1 MIESKI
7 HIDIPVA
14 DSDLVL
20 SIYSETED
28 TLYLIDDADAKAN
41 GESKYQL
48 FEGCGYEYELNNH
61 FYQLSC
67 SVDGI
72 ISISKRNSSS
82 GRITPNSYVG
92 TLNLFVQ
99 DKDKRGPEWKVQV
112 EVLAT
117 KMNLIPDK
125 SYRENYRFMLGE
137 ITEKCID
144 LLLQYNSPVSQF
156 LEVDY
161 KADANTLY
169 QRFAFIKST
178 LDSTEF
184 NEAVHKIIS
193 APVTRWRET
202 EAIKDIRNVRRFRN
216 SAIRQLT
223 SAKNRFDLPDEHP
236 LKEILYSVPSKLN
249 VNYKS
254 ETVDTPENRFVK
266 HSLISFQTF
275 FSDFKTKVKDS
286 ERIKLEAELLEE
298 KLEQYLSHSIFKEI
312 STLRTLPLNS
322 PVLQR
327 KEGYREILRVWLM
340 FDLAAKLIWK
350 GGNDVYS
357 GNKRDVAVLYE
368 YWLFFKLLE
377 IVKEVFRVDAMSTE
391 NLIEETADGLGLKL
405 KQGRYLPVKGI
416 YINKTRNLNLE
427 FSYNKTFNGDNKYP
441 EGGSW
446 TRDLRPDY
454 TLSIWPFGIEQE
466 QAEKEELI
474 VHIHFDA
481 KYKVEN
487 LETIF
492 GKGYSLQEEKEE
504 QKKGTYKR
512 ADLLKM
518 HTYKDAIRRT
528 AGAYVLY
535 PGNDSAFKR
544 IGFHEII
551 PGLGAFSIRPSKT
564 NSGTEELKKFLFEVV
579 HHFINRASQRERMSL
594 KTYETHK
601 DSKSN
606 ELNEALPEAYGANRN
621 LIPDETFVLVGF
633 YKDEEHFQWI
643 INSKLYN
650 ARADSQRGSLR
661 LGPGEAGAKY
671 LLLHSYG
678 ETTTG
683 KLFKIVETG
692 PRVFSRQTLINK
704 NYPSIPTRE
713 YYLVYKVELAS
724 DSEFENKKWDI
735 TKLKDYQSNRGS
747 GLPFSTTLTDLMNA
761 ITKNMDL
768 I

>member
-1 MIESKI
+1 
-7 HIDIPVA
+7 
-14 DSDLVL
+14 
-20 SIYSETED
+20 
-28 TLYLIDDADAKAN
+28 
-41 GESKYQL
+41 
-48 FEGCGYEYELNNH
+48 
-61 FYQLSC
+61 
-67 SVDGI
+67 
-72 ISISKRNSSS
+72 
-82 GRITPNSYVG
+82 
-92 TLNLFVQ
+92 
-99 DKDKRGPEWKVQV
+99 
-112 EVLAT
+112 
-117 KMNLIPDK
+117 
-125 SYRENYRFMLGE
+125 
-137 ITEKCID
+137 
-144 LLLQYNSPVSQF
+144 
-156 LEVDY
+156 
-161 KADANTLY
+161 
-169 QRFAFIKST
+169 
-178 LDSTEF
+178 
-184 NEAVHKIIS
+184 
-193 APVTRWRET
+193 
-202 EAIKDIRNVRRFRN
+202 
-216 SAIRQLT
+216 
-223 SAKNRFDLPDEHP
+223 LPDEHP

>member
-1 MIESKI
+1 
-7 HIDIPVA
+7 
-14 DSDLVL
+14 
-20 SIYSETED
+20 
-28 TLYLIDDADAKAN
+28 
-41 GESKYQL
+41 
-48 FEGCGYEYELNNH
+48 
-61 FYQLSC
+61 
-67 SVDGI
+67 
-72 ISISKRNSSS
+72 
-82 GRITPNSYVG
+82 
-92 TLNLFVQ
+92 
-99 DKDKRGPEWKVQV
+99 
-112 EVLAT
+112 
-117 KMNLIPDK
+117 
-125 SYRENYRFMLGE
+125 
-137 ITEKCID
+137 
-144 LLLQYNSPVSQF
+144 
-156 LEVDY
+156 
-161 KADANTLY
+161 
-169 QRFAFIKST
+169 
-178 LDSTEF
+178 
-184 NEAVHKIIS
+184 
-193 APVTRWRET
+193 
-202 EAIKDIRNVRRFRN
+202 
-216 SAIRQLT
+216 
-223 SAKNRFDLPDEHP
+223 
-236 LKEILYSVPSKLN
+236 
-249 VNYKS
+249 
-254 ETVDTPENRFVK
+254 
-266 HSLISFQTF
+266 
-275 FSDFKTKVKDS
+275 
-286 ERIKLEAELLEE
+286 
-298 KLEQYLSHSIFKEI
+298 
-312 STLRTLPLNS
+312 
-322 PVLQR
+322 
-327 KEGYREILRVWLM
+327 
-340 FDLAAKLIWK
+340 
-350 GGNDVYS
+350 
-357 GNKRDVAVLYE
+357 
-368 YWLFFKLLE
+368 LLE